1 MKHPSTP
8 GHLTATGATGNRGIT
23 VSGSVEMARGCGT
36 GFSGERG
43 GAELMVG
50 DNLRSLLRDLRAF
63 SLPPQL
69 VPHSSGR
76 HQHPTTQPAPG
87 HNNFKDFF
95 QYL

>member
-8 GHLTATGATGNRGIT
+8 GHLTATGATGNRGNYR
-23 VSGSVEMARGCGT
+23 VWERGNGT
-36 GFSGERG
+36 WMWFSGERG